1 MELLQKLERKD
12 HFTERECE
20 IADYILR
27 NCEAV
32 LKMTTRELAGE
43 TFTSATVIVRLVK
56 KIGYDGFQDFKL
68 HLLTDLKESQFERVE
83 VERKEHIL
91 SLINKISSLHEKS
104 LFETKEMLSAETLE
118 KIEKIQT
125 AFKKYNVIDFFG
137 FDANRAIGEYASHN
151 FIQAG
156 VSSNVYSAVDKT
168 LLYEYYVER
177 SIIIVI
183 SRMGMDAH
191 LCRALGNLRKKD
203 HFIICITGNSQAPIT
218 KYADA
223 VLLCAYK
230 ENVIQL
236 GDAMF
241 HTSVSYI
248 LDLLV
253 SILLRNNYD
262 RALQLYQRHSELFSK

>member
-1 MELLQKLERKD
+1 MELLQKLEHKE

-27 NCEAV
+27 NCESV
-32 LKMTTRELAGE
+32 LKMTTRELASE
-43 TFTSATVIVRLVK
+43 TFTSATVIVRFVK
-56 KIGYDGFQDFKL
+56 KIGYEGFQDFKL
-68 HLLTDLKESQFERVE
+68 HLLVDLKESQFERVE

-91 SLINKISSLHEKS
+91 SLMNKISTLHEKS

-118 KIEKIQT
+118 KIQA
-125 AFKKYNVIDFFG
+125 AFQKYNVVDFFG

-156 VSSNVYSAVDKT
+156 VSSNVYSAVDKI
-168 LLYEYYVER
+168 LLYEYYVEH
-177 SIIIVI
+177 SVVIVI
-183 SRMGMDAH
+183 SRMGTDEH
-191 LCRALGNLRKKD
+191 ICRALGNLRKKD
-203 HFIICITGNSQAPIT
+203 HFIVCITGNSQAPIS

-262 RALQLYQRHSELFSK
+262 RALQLYQRHGELFSE

>member
-43 TFTSATVIVRLVK
+43 TFTSATVIVRFVK